1 MRRASCSVKHLH
13 TSCYMLY
20 IYILYIQLMLT
31 VLAPS
36 PVGQWD
42 VSVSVLWSWLDEW
55 LYLSHMHWGWVYS
68 STVSTHFKQT
78 LSALTMSQEQL
89 ISWQNEQI
97 VATKLGEAL
106 APRPLITVTS
116 SPIPKFKMNPS
127 NKRGSASQD
136 GPAAKR
142 PRLVPFRLLVYYDEC
157 DV

>member
-68 STVSTHFKQT
+68 STVSTHQADT
-78 LSALTMSQEQL
+78 LSSHNVTGTVDFSTECTYYCNKAWGGPLT
-89 ISWQNEQI
+89 
-97 VATKLGEAL
+97 
-106 APRPLITVTS
+106 TS
-116 SPIPKFKMNPS
+116 SSSPKLPKSPKLKPS
-127 NKRGSASQD
+127 AKRGSASQD
-136 GPAAKR
+136 GPAAKK